1 MNVLIAGGVGSVLDP
16 PAEATLVHAVNR
28 ISSSVTDAVVAI
40 RANRPLM
47 DDVMFLIAESV

>member
-16 PAEATLVHAVNR
+16 PAEATLVQAVNR